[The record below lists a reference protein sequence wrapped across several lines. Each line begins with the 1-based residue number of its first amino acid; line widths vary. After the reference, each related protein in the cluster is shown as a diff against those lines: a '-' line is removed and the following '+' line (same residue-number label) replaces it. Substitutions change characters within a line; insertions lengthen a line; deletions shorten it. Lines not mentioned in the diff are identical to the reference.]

1 MKSYSNFLYIYLIG
15 SLKTGGIAL
24 EYIIGGIAL
33 LICIFLAGFFMK
45 KKYYKE
51 TDRLETW
58 KMEITNR
65 PVLDEL
71 QKIKRLNMNGE
82 TEERFDRWRSTWDDV
97 VSTILPDIEELLF
110 DVEEQIDKYHFKKA
124 KQIQLE
130 ISETLSRVEDTIDK
144 LLSELQ
150 ELVGSEE
157 KNRFEID
164 ELKETYRECKK
175 TLLAHRYLFGKM
187 EKPLEGRLD
196 KISKMFI
203 EFDENTTNGNYLAA
217 REIILNIKKLAMKT
231 KSDMDVIPNLLNECQ
246 SIIPT
251 LLVELH
257 DGYREMISQGYRLE
271 HISIENEKAR
281 ISKELQQCLNEF
293 EKAEMKEVQEKV
305 DGWKQTIDEYYDLLE
320 KEVLARHEI
329 KKNDREILEM
339 LQSARSENLDLNDEF
354 IRIQSSYHLQDSDM
368 DIIEKLRKRLEQ
380 LYTRFDLIE
389 SNMNDNKVAF
399 SHLQEELLLI
409 KETLEII
416 MTEQA
421 DFAEK
426 MQALR
431 KDELASR
438 EKVAE
443 LKKSIAETIRM
454 ISKSNIPGVS
464 EEYIFLME
472 ESQESIEQVI
482 AKLNETPLDIPIV
495 QEFLEIAVITV
506 EKMTK
511 DTTDLFETVALAEKV
526 IQYGNRYRSRYPS
539 VAEGLKEAEKAFR
552 SFNYQEALEKAIHA
566 IEKVEPGVLKKIDNS
581 NRRSYRS
588 VRSGEKVC
596 YR

>member
-1 MKSYSNFLYIYLIG
+1 
-15 SLKTGGIAL
+15 L

-51 TDRLETW
+51 TDRLESW

-71 QKIKRLNMNGE
+71 QKIKRLNMSGE
-82 TEERFDRWRSTWDDV
+82 TEERFDRWRKTWDDV

-124 KQIQLE
+124 KQIQLQ
-130 ISETLSRVEDTIDK
+130 INETLSKVEDTINK
-144 LLSELQ
+144 LLSELE

-157 KNRFEID
+157 KNRIEID

-187 EKPLEGRLD
+187 EKPLEGRLET
-196 KISKMFI
+196 ISKLFI

-217 REIILNIKKLAMKT
+217 REIVLNINELATKT

-251 LLVELH
+251 LLAELH
-257 DGYREMISQGYRLE
+257 DGYREMDSQGYQLE
-271 HISIENEKAR
+271 HISIEEEKER
-281 ISKELQQCLNEF
+281 ITEELGQCLSEF
-293 EKAEMKEVQEKV
+293 EQAEMKEVQEKV
-305 DGWKQTIDEYYDLLE
+305 DGWKKTIDEFYNLLE
-320 KEVLARHEI
+320 KEVLARLDI
-329 KKNDREILEM
+329 KKKDREILKM
-339 LQSARSENLDLNDEF
+339 LQTARSVNYDLNDEF

-368 DIIEKLRKRLEQ
+368 EIIEKLGKRLEQ
-380 LYTRFDLIE
+380 LHTRFDLIGQ
-389 SNMNDNKVAF
+389 SMNENKVAF
-399 SHLQEELLLI
+399 SHLQEEMLSI

-416 MTEQA
+416 ASEQA
-421 DFAEK
+421 EFAEK

-431 KDELASR
+431 KDELAAR

-443 LKKSIAETIRM
+443 LKKIIAETIRM
-454 ISKSNIPGVS
+454 ISKSNIPGVP
-464 EEYIFLME
+464 EEYMHLMN
-472 ESQESIEQVI
+472 ESQDSIEQVI
-482 AKLNETPLDIPIV
+482 AKLNETPLDISII
-495 QEFLEIAVITV
+495 QEYLEVAVITV

-526 IQYGNRYRSRYPS
+526 IQYGNRYRSKYPS
-539 VAEGLKEAEKAFR
+539 VAEGLKDAEKAFR
-552 SFNYQEALEKAIHA
+552 TYQYQEALEKAIA
-566 IEKVEPGVLKKIDNS
+566 AVEKVEPGVVKKIESNS
-581 NRRSYRS
+581 EDLIE
-588 VRSGEKVC
+588 V
-596 YR
+596 

>member
-1 MKSYSNFLYIYLIG
+1 MKSYSNFLYIYLTG

-203 EFDENTTNGNYLAA
+203 EFDENTINGNYLAA
-217 REIILNIKKLAMKT
+217 REIILNIKKLAMET
-231 KSDMDVIPNLLNECQ
+231 KNDMDVIPNLLNECQ

-339 LQSARSENLDLNDEF
+339 LQSARSENHDLNDEF

-454 ISKSNIPGVS
+454 ISKSNIPGVP
-464 EEYIFLME
+464 EEYMFLME

-511 DTTDLFETVALAEKV
+511 DTTDLFEAVALAEKV

-566 IEKVEPGVLKKIDNS
+566 IEKVEPGVLKKIDN
-581 NRRSYRS
+581 RIEDLIE
-588 VRSGEKVC
+588 V
-596 YR
+596 

>member
-1 MKSYSNFLYIYLIG
+1 MKSYLIFLYIYLIG
-15 SLKTGGIAL
+15 SLKTGGITL

-164 ELKETYRECKK
+164 ELKEIYRECKK

-203 EFDENTTNGNYLAA
+203 EFDENTANGNYLAA

-271 HISIENEKAR
+271 HISIEKEKAR

-305 DGWKQTIDEYYDLLE
+305 DGWKQTIDEFYDLLE

-454 ISKSNIPGVS
+454 ISKSNIPGVP

-566 IEKVEPGVLKKIDNS
+566 IEKVEPGVLKKIDN
-581 NRRSYRS
+581 
-588 VRSGEKVC
+588 
-596 YR
+596 

>member
-1 MKSYSNFLYIYLIG
+1 MKSYSNFLYIYLTG

-58 KMEITNR
+58 KIEITNR

-130 ISETLSRVEDTIDK
+130 ISETLSRVEETIDK

-157 KNRFEID
+157 KNRSEID

-217 REIILNIKKLAMKT
+217 REIILNIKELAMKT
-231 KSDMDVIPNLLNECQ
+231 KNDMDVIPNLLNECQ

-329 KKNDREILEM
+329 KKTDREILEM

-454 ISKSNIPGVS
+454 ISKSNIPGVP
-464 EEYIFLME
+464 EEYILLVE
-472 ESQESIEQVI
+472 ESQDSIQQVI

-511 DTTDLFETVALAEKV
+511 DTTDLFEAVALAEKV

-581 NRRSYRS
+581 IEDLIE
-588 VRSGEKVC
+588 V
-596 YR
+596 

>member
-1 MKSYSNFLYIYLIG
+1 
-15 SLKTGGIAL
+15 
-24 EYIIGGIAL
+24 
-33 LICIFLAGFFMK
+33 MK

-51 TDRLETW
+51 TDRLESW

-82 TEERFDRWRSTWDDV
+82 TEERFERWRSTWDDV
-97 VSTILPDIEELLF
+97 VSTVLPDIEGLLF

-130 ISETLSRVEDTIDK
+130 ISETLSKVEDTIDK
-144 LLSELQ
+144 LLSGLE

-157 KNRFEID
+157 KNRLEID
-164 ELKETYRECKK
+164 ELKEIYRECKK

-187 EKPLEGRLD
+187 EKPLEGRLE
-196 KISKMFI
+196 KISKMFT

-217 REIILNIKKLAMKT
+217 REIVLNINKLATKT

-251 LLVELH
+251 LLIELH

-271 HISIENEKAR
+271 HISIEKEKER
-281 ISKELQQCLNEF
+281 ISIELQQCLNEF

-305 DGWKQTIDEYYDLLE
+305 DGWKQTIDEFYDLLE
-320 KEVLARHEI
+320 KEVLARRDI
-329 KKNDREILEM
+329 KKTDHEILEM
-339 LQSARSENLDLNDEF
+339 LQSTRSVNHDLNDEF

-368 DIIEKLRKRLEQ
+368 DIIEKLGKRLEQ
-380 LYTRFDLIE
+380 LYTRFDLIGN
-389 SNMNDNKVAF
+389 NMNENNVAF
-399 SHLQEELLLI
+399 SHLQEELFLI
-409 KETLEII
+409 KETLELIA
-416 MTEQA
+416 TEQA
-421 DFAEK
+421 EFAEK

-431 KDELASR
+431 KDELAAR

-472 ESQESIEQVI
+472 ESQDSIQQVI

-495 QEFLEIAVITV
+495 QEYLEVAVITV

-539 VAEGLKEAEKAFR
+539 VAGGLKEAEIAFR
-552 SFNYQEALEKAIHA
+552 SYHYQEALEKAIA
-566 IEKVEPGVLKKIDNS
+566 TIEKVEPGVLKKIDN
-581 NRRSYRS
+581 RIEDLIE
-588 VRSGEKVC
+588 V
-596 YR
+596 

>member
-1 MKSYSNFLYIYLIG
+1 M
-15 SLKTGGIAL
+15 

-203 EFDENTTNGNYLAA
+203 EFDENTINGNYLAA

-231 KSDMDVIPNLLNECQ
+231 KNDMDVIPNLLNECQ

-329 KKNDREILEM
+329 KKTDREILEM

-454 ISKSNIPGVS
+454 ISKSNIPGVP
-464 EEYIFLME
+464 EEYILLVE
-472 ESQESIEQVI
+472 ESQDSIQQVI

-581 NRRSYRS
+581 IEDLIE
-588 VRSGEKVC
+588 V
-596 YR
+596 

>member
-1 MKSYSNFLYIYLIG
+1 M
-15 SLKTGGIAL
+15 

-82 TEERFDRWRSTWDDV
+82 TEERFERWRSTWDDI
-97 VSTILPDIEELLF
+97 VSTILPDIEELFF

-124 KQIQLE
+124 KQVQLE
-130 ISETLSRVEDTIDK
+130 IGEKLSRVEDTIDK

-196 KISKMFI
+196 EISKMFI
-203 EFDENTTNGNYLAA
+203 EFDENTINGNYLAA
-217 REIILNIKKLAMKT
+217 REIVLNIKKLAMKT

-293 EKAEMKEVQEKV
+293 EKAEMEEVQEKV

-329 KKNDREILEM
+329 KKTDREILEM

-368 DIIEKLRKRLEQ
+368 DIIENLRKRLEQ

-454 ISKSNIPGVS
+454 ISKSNIPGVP
-464 EEYIFLME
+464 EEYILLVE
-472 ESQESIEQVI
+472 ESQDSIQQVI

-552 SFNYQEALEKAIHA
+552 SFHYQEALEKAIHA

-581 NRRSYRS
+581 IEDLIE
-588 VRSGEKVC
+588 V
-596 YR
+596 

>member
-1 MKSYSNFLYIYLIG
+1 
-15 SLKTGGIAL
+15 
-24 EYIIGGIAL
+24 
-33 LICIFLAGFFMK
+33 MK

-203 EFDENTTNGNYLAA
+203 EFDENTINGNYLAA

-231 KSDMDVIPNLLNECQ
+231 KNDMDVIPNLLNECQ

-329 KKNDREILEM
+329 KKTDREILEM

-454 ISKSNIPGVS
+454 ISKSNIPGVP
-464 EEYIFLME
+464 EEYILLVE
-472 ESQESIEQVI
+472 ESQDSIQQVI

-581 NRRSYRS
+581 IEDLIE
-588 VRSGEKVC
+588 V
-596 YR
+596 

>member
-82 TEERFDRWRSTWDDV
+82 TEERFDRWRGTWDDV

-144 LLSELQ
+144 LLSELE

-164 ELKETYRECKK
+164 ELKEIYRECKK

-217 REIILNIKKLAMKT
+217 REIVLNIKKLAMKT

-271 HISIENEKAR
+271 HISIEKEKAR

-293 EKAEMKEVQEKV
+293 EKAEMEEVQEKV

-339 LQSARSENLDLNDEF
+339 LQSARSENHDLNDEF

-431 KDELASR
+431 KDELAAR

-566 IEKVEPGVLKKIDNS
+566 IEKVEPGVLKKIDN
-581 NRRSYRS
+581 RIEDLIE
-588 VRSGEKVC
+588 V
-596 YR
+596 

>member
-1 MKSYSNFLYIYLIG
+1 M
-15 SLKTGGIAL
+15 

-203 EFDENTTNGNYLAA
+203 EFDENTINGNYLAA
-217 REIILNIKKLAMKT
+217 REIILNIKELAMKT
-231 KSDMDVIPNLLNECQ
+231 KNDMDVIPNLLNECQ

-329 KKNDREILEM
+329 KKTDREILEM

-454 ISKSNIPGVS
+454 ISKSNIPGVP
-464 EEYIFLME
+464 EEYILLVE
-472 ESQESIEQVI
+472 ESQDSIQQVI

-581 NRRSYRS
+581 IEDLIE
-588 VRSGEKVC
+588 V
-596 YR
+596 

>member
-1 MKSYSNFLYIYLIG
+1 
-15 SLKTGGIAL
+15 
-24 EYIIGGIAL
+24 
-33 LICIFLAGFFMK
+33 MK

-51 TDRLETW
+51 TDRLESW

-82 TEERFDRWRSTWDDV
+82 TEERFERWRSTWDDV
-97 VSTILPDIEELLF
+97 VSTVLPDIEELLF

-130 ISETLSRVEDTIDK
+130 ISETLSKVEDTIDK
-144 LLSELQ
+144 LLSELE

-157 KNRFEID
+157 KNRLEID
-164 ELKETYRECKK
+164 ELKEIYRECKK

-187 EKPLEGRLD
+187 EKPLEGRLE
-196 KISKMFI
+196 KISKMFT

-217 REIILNIKKLAMKT
+217 REIVLNINKLATKT

-251 LLVELH
+251 LLIELH

-271 HISIENEKAR
+271 HISIEKEKER
-281 ISKELQQCLNEF
+281 ISIELQQCLNEF

-305 DGWKQTIDEYYDLLE
+305 DGWKQTIDEFYDLLE
-320 KEVLARHEI
+320 KEVLARRDI
-329 KKNDREILEM
+329 KKTDHEILEM
-339 LQSARSENLDLNDEF
+339 LQSARSVNHDLNDEF

-368 DIIEKLRKRLEQ
+368 DIIEKLGKRLEQ
-380 LYTRFDLIE
+380 LYTRFDLIGN
-389 SNMNDNKVAF
+389 NMNENNVAF
-399 SHLQEELLLI
+399 SHLQEELFLI
-409 KETLEII
+409 KETLELIA
-416 MTEQA
+416 TEQA
-421 DFAEK
+421 EFAEK

-431 KDELASR
+431 KDELAAR

-472 ESQESIEQVI
+472 ESQDSIQQVI

-495 QEFLEIAVITV
+495 QEYLEVAVITV

-539 VAEGLKEAEKAFR
+539 VAGGLKEAEIAFR
-552 SFNYQEALEKAIHA
+552 SYHYQEALEKAIAA
-566 IEKVEPGVLKKIDNS
+566 IEKVEPGVLKKIDN
-581 NRRSYRS
+581 RIEDLIE
-588 VRSGEKVC
+588 V
-596 YR
+596 

>member
-1 MKSYSNFLYIYLIG
+1 MKSYSNLLYIYLIG

-203 EFDENTTNGNYLAA
+203 EFDENTINGNYLAA

-231 KSDMDVIPNLLNECQ
+231 KNDMDVIPNLLNECQ

-454 ISKSNIPGVS
+454 ISKSNIPGVP
-464 EEYIFLME
+464 EEYILLVE

-566 IEKVEPGVLKKIDNS
+566 IEKVEPGVLKKIDNQ
-581 NRRSYRS
+581 
-588 VRSGEKVC
+588 
-596 YR
+596 

>member
-1 MKSYSNFLYIYLIG
+1 MKSYSNFLYIYLTG

-124 KQIQLE
+124 KQIQVK

-164 ELKETYRECKK
+164 ELKEIYRECKK

-187 EKPLEGRLD
+187 EKSLEGRLD

-217 REIILNIKKLAMKT
+217 REIVLNIKKLAMKT
-231 KSDMDVIPNLLNECQ
+231 KYDMDMIPNLLNECQ

-271 HISIENEKAR
+271 HISIEKEKAR
-281 ISKELQQCLNEF
+281 ISTELQQCLDEF

-305 DGWKQTIDEYYDLLE
+305 DGWKQTIDEFYDLLE

-339 LQSARSENLDLNDEF
+339 LQSARSENLHLNDEF

-380 LYTRFDLIE
+380 LYTRFDLIQ

-416 MTEQA
+416 MAEQA

-454 ISKSNIPGVS
+454 ISKSNIPGVP
-464 EEYIFLME
+464 EEYILLVE
-472 ESQESIEQVI
+472 ESQDSIQQVI

-495 QEFLEIAVITV
+495 QEFLEVAVITV

-511 DTTDLFETVALAEKV
+511 DTKDLFETVELAEKV

-539 VAEGLKEAEKAFR
+539 VAEGLKEAEQAFR

-566 IEKVEPGVLKKIDNS
+566 IEKVEPGVLKKIDN
-581 NRRSYRS
+581 RIEDLIE
-588 VRSGEKVC
+588 V
-596 YR
+596 

>member
-1 MKSYSNFLYIYLIG
+1 MKSYSNLLYIYLIG

-231 KSDMDVIPNLLNECQ
+231 KNDMDVIPNLLNECQ

-329 KKNDREILEM
+329 KKTDREILEM
-339 LQSARSENLDLNDEF
+339 LQSARSENHDLNDEF

-454 ISKSNIPGVS
+454 ISKSNIPGVP
-464 EEYIFLME
+464 EEYILLVE
-472 ESQESIEQVI
+472 ESQDSIQQVI

-511 DTTDLFETVALAEKV
+511 DTTDLFEAVALAEKV

-581 NRRSYRS
+581 IEDLIE
-588 VRSGEKVC
+588 V
-596 YR
+596 

>member
-1 MKSYSNFLYIYLIG
+1 MKSYSNFIYIYLIG

-203 EFDENTTNGNYLAA
+203 EFDENTINGNYLAA
-217 REIILNIKKLAMKT
+217 REIILNIKKLAMET

-454 ISKSNIPGVS
+454 ISKSNIPGVP
-464 EEYIFLME
+464 EEYILLVE
-472 ESQESIEQVI
+472 ESQESIQQVI

-566 IEKVEPGVLKKIDNS
+566 IEKVEPGVLKKIDN
-581 NRRSYRS
+581 RIEDLIE
-588 VRSGEKVC
+588 V
-596 YR
+596 

>member
-1 MKSYSNFLYIYLIG
+1 
-15 SLKTGGIAL
+15 
-24 EYIIGGIAL
+24 
-33 LICIFLAGFFMK
+33 MK

-130 ISETLSRVEDTIDK
+130 ISATLSRVEDTIDK

-164 ELKETYRECKK
+164 ELKEIYRECKK

-217 REIILNIKKLAMKT
+217 REIVLNIKKLAMKT

-271 HISIENEKAR
+271 HISIEKEKAR

-305 DGWKQTIDEYYDLLE
+305 DGWKRTIDEFYDLLE

-339 LQSARSENLDLNDEF
+339 LQSARSENHDLNDEF

-431 KDELASR
+431 KDELAAR

-566 IEKVEPGVLKKIDNS
+566 IEKVEPGVLKKIDN
-581 NRRSYRS
+581 RIEDLIE
-588 VRSGEKVC
+588 V
-596 YR
+596 

>member
-1 MKSYSNFLYIYLIG
+1 MKSYSNFIYIYLIG

-203 EFDENTTNGNYLAA
+203 EFDENTINGNYLAA

-231 KSDMDVIPNLLNECQ
+231 KNDMDVIPNLLNECQ

-454 ISKSNIPGVS
+454 ISKSNIPGVP
-464 EEYIFLME
+464 EEYIFLVE

-566 IEKVEPGVLKKIDNS
+566 IEKVEPGVLKKIDN
-581 NRRSYRS
+581 RIEDLIE
-588 VRSGEKVC
+588 V
-596 YR
+596 

>member
-1 MKSYSNFLYIYLIG
+1 
-15 SLKTGGIAL
+15 
-24 EYIIGGIAL
+24 
-33 LICIFLAGFFMK
+33 MK

-51 TDRLETW
+51 TDRLESW

-82 TEERFDRWRSTWDDV
+82 TEERFERWRSTWDDV
-97 VSTILPDIEELLF
+97 VSTVLPDIEELLF

-130 ISETLSRVEDTIDK
+130 ISETLSKVEDTIDK
-144 LLSELQ
+144 LLSELE

-157 KNRFEID
+157 KNRLEID
-164 ELKETYRECKK
+164 ELKEIYRECKK

-187 EKPLEGRLD
+187 EKPLEGRLE
-196 KISKMFI
+196 KISKMFT

-217 REIILNIKKLAMKT
+217 REIVLNINKLATKT

-251 LLVELH
+251 LLIELH

-271 HISIENEKAR
+271 HISIEEEKER
-281 ISKELQQCLNEF
+281 ISIELQQCLNEF
-293 EKAEMKEVQEKV
+293 ETAEMKEVQEKV
-305 DGWKQTIDEYYDLLE
+305 DGWKQTIDEFYDLLE
-320 KEVLARHEI
+320 KEVLARRDI
-329 KKNDREILEM
+329 KKNDHEILEM
-339 LQSARSENLDLNDEF
+339 LQSTRSVNHDLNDEF

-368 DIIEKLRKRLEQ
+368 DIIEKLGKRLEQ
-380 LYTRFDLIE
+380 LYTRFDLIGN
-389 SNMNDNKVAF
+389 NMNENNVAF
-399 SHLQEELLLI
+399 SHLQEELFLI
-409 KETLEII
+409 KETLELIA
-416 MTEQA
+416 TEQA
-421 DFAEK
+421 EFAEK

-431 KDELASR
+431 KDELAAR

-472 ESQESIEQVI
+472 ESQDSIQQVI

-495 QEFLEIAVITV
+495 QEYLEVAVITV

-539 VAEGLKEAEKAFR
+539 VAGGLKEAEIAFR
-552 SFNYQEALEKAIHA
+552 SYHYQEALEKAIAA
-566 IEKVEPGVLKKIDNS
+566 IEKVEPGVLKKIDN
-581 NRRSYRS
+581 RIEDLIE
-588 VRSGEKVC
+588 V
-596 YR
+596 

>member
-1 MKSYSNFLYIYLIG
+1 MKSYSNFLYIYLTG

-157 KNRFEID
+157 KNRSEID

-217 REIILNIKKLAMKT
+217 REIVLNIKKLAMKT

-339 LQSARSENLDLNDEF
+339 LQSARSENHDLNDEF

-464 EEYIFLME
+464 EEYIFLVE

-566 IEKVEPGVLKKIDNS
+566 IEKVEPGVLKKIDN
-581 NRRSYRS
+581 RIEDLIE
-588 VRSGEKVC
+588 V
-596 YR
+596 

>member
-1 MKSYSNFLYIYLIG
+1 MKSYSNFIYIYLIG

-231 KSDMDVIPNLLNECQ
+231 KNDMDVIPNLLNECQ

-464 EEYIFLME
+464 EEYILLVE

-581 NRRSYRS
+581 IEDLIE
-588 VRSGEKVC
+588 V
-596 YR
+596 

>member
-293 EKAEMKEVQEKV
+293 EKAEMEEVQEKV

-464 EEYIFLME
+464 EEYILLVE

-511 DTTDLFETVALAEKV
+511 DTTDLFEAVALAEKV

-566 IEKVEPGVLKKIDNS
+566 IEKVEPGVLKKIDN
-581 NRRSYRS
+581 
-588 VRSGEKVC
+588 
-596 YR
+596 